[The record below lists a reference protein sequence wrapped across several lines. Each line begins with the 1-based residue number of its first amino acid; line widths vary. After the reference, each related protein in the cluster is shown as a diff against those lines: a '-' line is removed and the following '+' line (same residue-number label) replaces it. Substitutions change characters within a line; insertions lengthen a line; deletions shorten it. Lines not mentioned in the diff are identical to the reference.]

1 MNLFALFD
9 SARTRLQV
17 IPREGLGELVA
28 PSRILGIRRAARI
41 VSRGWVW
48 HLGAVLLSEDAVYAT
63 GDIIRA
69 HEEVQRGYPAE
80 SQRRRAELAAAARRG
95 GFAEGQT
102 VHLDWTLI
110 DLAAVGEGEAS
121 GPLALIAGVPS
132 IRWSPKGGF
141 TPLEPYIEE
150 RISLM
155 LHPPLGMGESPH

>member
-1 MNLFALFD
+1 VNLFALFD

-17 IPREGLGELVA
+17 IPREGLGELVQPA
-28 PSRILGIRRAARI
+28 RILGIPRAPRI

-48 HLGAVLLSEDAVYAT
+48 HLGAILLSEDDVYAT

-69 HEEVQRGYPAE
+69 HQEVRRGYPAE

-102 VHLDWTLI
+102 VHLGWTRI

-121 GPLALIAGVPS
+121 GPLTLAAGVPS
-132 IRWSPKGGF
+132 IRWSPRGGF
-141 TPLEPYIEE
+141 VPLEPYIEE
-150 RISLM
+150 RISLL